1 MTNPDSLSDRQWDE
15 WDKQIIADQERLG
28 IDEVVRRLSGRR
40 GDDLSEAMICALE
53 TKTDARFVK
62 T

>member
-1 MTNPDSLSDRQWDE
+1 MTKPVGLSEQQWDE
-15 WDKQIIADQERLG
+15 WDKQISADQERLG
-28 IDEVVRRLSGRR
+28 IDEAIRRLSGRR

-62 T
+62 L